1 MSFREP
7 LLLLALV
14 LLPLAIAAYVLAQRR
29 RKKFAV
35 RYTNIDVLAAVAG
48 RSWGRHIPAA
58 FALLALTALLV
69 SLGRPERTVAA
80 PQRQGSVIMVTDTS
94 GSMQATDVAPTRLAA
109 AQAAATALTK
119 KVPEEFNLGLVTFNN
134 VAESI
139 VAPTTDRDQIRA
151 AIQGLKVHGSTAM
164 GDGLKLGLQSAR
176 AKVKDTD
183 GHARRVPSVLVLL
196 SDGKSERGSDP
207 VDVADQAKK
216 LKIPIYTIAL
226 GHPERRAQPQG
237 AASIPV
243 PPDNV
248 TLRDIAE
255 TTGGRFFAA
264 PSAARLETIYENLGV
279 KFSTKKGQAGGDVEL
294 RRHRARAAARRLRP
308 RAAADGQAAVS
319 RRRATHR
326 PRPNRLAAPE
336 RTPERPGPGP
346 IPPTV
351 LRSLDLAVLR
361 RVESLVPGEHL
372 TPQVGGG
379 TEFALI
385 RPYRPGDDVRHMD
398 WNVTARLREPHVRVH
413 VGERAMTAWLLLDV
427 SASMTF
433 GTADRRKADVAEGVA
448 LAVGHVAT
456 RRGNRLGVVAL
467 GRRRAADPAPAPGPP
482 RAARAAGTSCA
493 RSRRRTSSV
502 RPRSAPRS
510 RIRRRWP
517 RNRGL
522 IVVVSD
528 FRGAK

>member
-29 RKKFAV
+29 RKKFAL

-176 AKVKDTD
+176 AKVKDID

-207 VDVADQAKK
+207 VDVADEAKK

-226 GHPERRAQPQG
+226 GTQNGVLNRKGR
-237 AASIPV
+237 SIPV

-248 TLRDIAE
+248 TLRDIARDDRRPLLRRPE
-255 TTGGRFFAA
+255 RG
-264 PSAARLETIYENLGV
+264 AARVDLREPRHEVLDQE
-279 KFSTKKGQAGGDVEL
+279 GQAGGDVEL
-294 RRHRARAAARRLRP
+294 RRRRARAAARRLDP
-308 RAAADGQAAVS
+308 RAAADGEAAVS

-379 TEFALI
+379 TELALI

-467 GRRRAADPAPAPGPP
+467 GGGEPRILRPRQGRLGLLGLLSELRAEPEADLSA
-482 RAARAAGTSCA
+482 
-493 RSRRRTSSV
+493 
-502 RPRSAPRS
+502 RPRSAPRC
-510 RIRRRWP
+510 RRRRRW
-517 RNRGL
+517 RATAG
-522 IVVVSD
+522 
-528 FRGAK
+528 

>member
-1 MSFREP
+1 VSFREP

-29 RKKFAV
+29 RKKFAL

-48 RSWGRHIPAA
+48 RSWGRHVPAA

-119 KVPEEFNLGLVTFNN
+119 KLPEEFNLGLVTFNN

-176 AKVKDTD
+176 AKVQDTD
-183 GHARRVPSVLVLL
+183 GRARRVPSVLVLL
-196 SDGKSERGSDP
+196 SDGKSERGSEP

-226 GHPERRAQPQG
+226 GTQNGVLNRKGR
-237 AASIPV
+237 SIPV

-264 PSAARLETIYENLGV
+264 PSAARLESIYENLGT
-279 KFSTKKGQAGGDVEL
+279 KFSTKKVKQEVT
-294 RRHRARAAARRLRP
+294 
-308 RAAADGQAAVS
+308 S
-319 RRRATHR
+319 
-326 PRPNRLAAPE
+326 
-336 RTPERPGPGP
+336 
-346 IPPTV
+346 
-351 LRSLDLAVLR
+351 S
-361 RVESLVPGEHL
+361 
-372 TPQVGGG
+372 
-379 TEFALI
+379 FA
-385 RPYRPGDDVRHMD
+385 
-398 WNVTARLREPHVRVH
+398 
-413 VGERAMTAWLLLDV
+413 
-427 SASMTF
+427 
-433 GTADRRKADVAEGVA
+433 GVA
-448 LAVGHVAT
+448 LALLLAASILALLRMG
-456 RRGNRLGVVAL
+456 RL
-467 GRRRAADPAPAPGPP
+467 P
-482 RAARAAGTSCA
+482 
-493 RSRRRTSSV
+493 
-502 RPRSAPRS
+502 
-510 RIRRRWP
+510 
-517 RNRGL
+517 
-522 IVVVSD
+522 
-528 FRGAK
+528 